1 MSIKTLFHFF
11 CILLLVKYKD
21 FSIISNL
28 SQICHVFILLYKD
41 KLKMQ
46 HESATCLF
54 CSNMLYFHVALILE
68 SS

>member
-11 CILLLVKYKD
+11 GILLSAKYKY

-28 SQICHVFILLYKD
+28 SQTCHVFILLYKD
-41 KLKMQ
+41 KLKVQ
-46 HESATCLF
+46 HESATCLL
-54 CSNMLYFHVALILE
+54 CTNMLYFHVALILE